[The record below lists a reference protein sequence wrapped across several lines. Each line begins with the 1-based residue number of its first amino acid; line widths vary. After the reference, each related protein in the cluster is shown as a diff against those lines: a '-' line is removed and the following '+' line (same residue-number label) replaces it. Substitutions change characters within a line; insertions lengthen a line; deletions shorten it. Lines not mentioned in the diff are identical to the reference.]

1 MRSVAAALIIAA
13 VMVGG
18 SIFYTGKI
26 DGVSKEMQSINKGV
40 EQQLY
45 SEDYETALEY
55 IEKLKNNIEKRQTL
69 ISAMGDHED
78 LDNIKI
84 SIAEMEKYTEGK
96 SRTDALAKCEA
107 LDFLLGQLSANY
119 ILTIE
124 NIL

>member
-1 MRSVAAALIIAA
+1 MRSVAAALIIA
-13 VMVGG
+13 VLMVGG

-26 DGVSKEMQSINKGV
+26 DGVSKEMQSINNGV

-45 SEDYETALEY
+45 SEDYGTALKY

-84 SIAEMEKYTEGK
+84 SIAEMEKYTEEK

>member
-1 MRSVAAALIIAA
+1 
-13 VMVGG
+13 
-18 SIFYTGKI
+18 
-26 DGVSKEMQSINKGV
+26 
-40 EQQLY
+40 
-45 SEDYETALEY
+45 
-55 IEKLKNNIEKRQTL
+55 
-69 ISAMGDHED
+69 MGDHED